1 MRALVAG
8 RVDGT
13 LWSLRTRLPRRTPP
27 RPPRLSATVPYEYI
41 LWCCVTSST
50 TISVGTT
57 NSARGGRYRHRHVQ
71 SAGLR
76 PRPATGAPGCG
87 PEPGGASAR
96 VRPAPHVYILA
107 GARPQR
113 ADAAHCVDHCPRR
126 WPAPVGVG
134 RAGRIGHRFRCD
146 ARVTAGWRCDTGRG
160 GALLIGQASIA
171 PPTKRAAPHR
181 PYCAGVAQGGIRPAA
196 TRPTP
201 RGPSAA
207 SGRTH
212 PDP

>member
-1 MRALVAG
+1 MRSLVAG

-27 RPPRLSATVPYEYI
+27 RLPHLSATVPYEYI

-71 SAGLR
+71 SAGRR

-134 RAGRIGHRFRCD
+134 RAGRIGHRSQCD

-160 GALLIGQASIA
+160 GSDTHRPGVNR
-171 PPTKRAAPHR
+171 PTDEARRAASTLSRQSRTGWH
-181 PYCAGVAQGGIRPAA
+181 
-196 TRPTP
+196 TP
-201 RGPSAA
+201 RGNSPYPSRDVSGERAHA
-207 SGRTH
+207 S
-212 PDP
+212 